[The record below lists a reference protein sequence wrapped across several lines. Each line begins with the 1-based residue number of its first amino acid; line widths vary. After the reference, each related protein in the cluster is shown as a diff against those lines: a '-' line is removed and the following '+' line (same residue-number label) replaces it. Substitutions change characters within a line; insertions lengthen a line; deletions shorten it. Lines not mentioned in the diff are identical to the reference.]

1 MSKECAKTWDISL
14 GLVSNPET
22 WKLAQAMGADA
33 VAFLQAM
40 HDMKAG
46 FASGEFRFT
55 MIISEKP
62 LDAQLVNV

>member
-1 MSKECAKTWDISL
+1 
-14 GLVSNPET
+14 
-22 WKLAQAMGADA
+22 MGADA

-40 HDMKAG
+40 HDMKDG